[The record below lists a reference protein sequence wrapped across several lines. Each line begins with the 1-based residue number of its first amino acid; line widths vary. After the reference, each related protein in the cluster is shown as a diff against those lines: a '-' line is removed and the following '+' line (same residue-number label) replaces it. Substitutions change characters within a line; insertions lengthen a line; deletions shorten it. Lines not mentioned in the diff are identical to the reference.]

1 MTIKQANFIRSRWKG
16 QSALETCRHM
26 TLELE
31 VNDQGDSTDNYVC
44 VVCGELVAQRLLA
57 VCTEGVWLRTT

>member
-1 MTIKQANFIRSRWKG
+1 MTFKQGAFIRARWRG

-31 VNDQGDSTDNYVC
+31 FNDQGDSTSNYVC
-44 VVCGELVAQRLLA
+44 IVCGEPAAQRSLA
-57 VCTEGVWLRTT
+57 A